1 MFSVFSKRKMTK
13 KGCEILIIGGGI
25 TGLTI
30 ARELIKRNIY
40 PIYIIEK
47 ESDLARHASGRNSGV
62 LHSGIYY
69 TPDSL
74 KARFCV
80 EGNKLMKQYCKQ
92 NNLPL
97 LECGKVIVAKDEKEH
112 KGLYELKKRAD
123 DAGAFAEIIDEKS
136 LSKIEP
142 YAKTC
147 SIALYVPNTAVI
159 EPISIMKSLSN
170 ELINSYKCYIAFDT
184 KFIKLKSPNVAV
196 TNKGLIYFNKCINA
210 AGAYADKIAHTFD
223 IAKEYKILP
232 FKGTY
237 KKLKKE
243 KNHMVRS
250 NIYPVPDLRNPFL
263 GVHFTR
269 TTNDVVYVGPTAIPS
284 FGRENYHIIDGIGAE
299 SISILYRDATLLL
312 CNDLFRY
319 SALNEIQKYRFYY
332 FYKAAQSLIPMLDYK
347 DLLNSTKIGIRPQ
360 LINWTKKELV
370 NDFIVIRADNS
381 IHILNAISPAFTTSM
396 SFATYIVNETTGL

>member
-47 ESDLARHASGRNSGV
+47 ESDLACHASGRNSGV

-69 TPDSL
+69 APDSL
-74 KARFCV
+74 KAKFCM
-80 EGNKLMKQYCKQ
+80 EGNQLMKQYCKQ

-97 LECGKVIVAKDEKEH
+97 LECGKVIVTKDEKEH
-112 KGLYELKKRAD
+112 KGLYELKRRAD
-123 DAGAFAEIIDEKS
+123 VAGAFAEIIDEKF

-147 SIALYVPNTAVI
+147 FLALYVPNTAVI

-170 ELINSYKCYIAFDT
+170 ELISSYKCYIAFNT
-184 KFIKLKSPNVAV
+184 KFIKLKSSNVAV
-196 TNKGLIYFNKCINA
+196 TNRGLIYFNKCINA
-210 AGAYADKIAHTFD
+210 AGAYADKVAHTFG

-269 TTNDVVYVGPTAIPS
+269 TSNDVVYVGPTAIPS
-284 FGRENYHIIDGIGAE
+284 FGRENYHIIDGIGIE
-299 SISILYRDATLLL
+299 SISILYRDAILLL

-319 SALNEIQKYRFYY
+319 SALNEIKKYRSYY
-332 FYKAAQSLIPMLDYK
+332 FYKAAQSLIPMLNYK
-347 DLLNSTKIGIRPQ
+347 DLLPSTKIGIRSQ
-360 LINWTKKELV
+360 LINWIKKELV
-370 NDFIVIRADNS
+370 NDFIVIQADNS
-381 IHILNAISPAFTTSM
+381 IHILNAVSPAFTTSM
-396 SFATYIVNETTGL
+396 SFSTYIVNKITGL